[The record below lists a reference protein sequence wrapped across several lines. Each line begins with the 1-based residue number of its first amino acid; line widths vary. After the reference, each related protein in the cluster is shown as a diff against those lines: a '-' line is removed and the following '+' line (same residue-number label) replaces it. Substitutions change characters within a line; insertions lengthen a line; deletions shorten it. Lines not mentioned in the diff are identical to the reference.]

1 MKAIV
6 FFGAVILTAIIVV
19 GGAFAI
25 SLLLLYI
32 REKED
37 NQ

>member
-1 MKAIV
+1 MNAIV
-6 FFGAVILTAIIVV
+6 FLLVAILTAIIVV
-19 GGAFAI
+19 GGAVAI
-25 SLLLLYI
+25 SLLLYI

>member
-19 GGAFAI
+19 GGAIAI
-25 SLLLLYI
+25 SLLLYI
-32 REKED
+32 REEEGD
-37 NQ
+37 R